1 MLSGRWWSDGSR
13 SGWRNEVDRDASH
26 DIYQFSTGTDQS
38 KSMKLALEQ
47 VLEAPI
53 EPGVLLYVPDC
64 RED

>member
-1 MLSGRWWSDGSR
+1 M
-13 SGWRNEVDRDASH
+13 DRDASH